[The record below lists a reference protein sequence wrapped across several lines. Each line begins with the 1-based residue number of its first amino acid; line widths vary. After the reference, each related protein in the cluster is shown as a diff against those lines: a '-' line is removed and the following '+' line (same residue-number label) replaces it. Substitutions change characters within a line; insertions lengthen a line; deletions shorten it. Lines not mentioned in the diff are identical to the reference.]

1 MTTVRAARPAYRP
14 YLARV
19 ERVRRLSPHF
29 VRITFGGEGFEH
41 FRVGGPD
48 QRIKVVLP
56 FADGSFSDVGQHSES
71 SDWYDRWRALPT
83 AERNPFRT
91 YTVRGVDPLLNLVDV
106 DFVVHGDEGPA
117 GAWAANAA
125 AGQELLLVGPDVR
138 GGVDGGG
145 GYDWHPG
152 TARRLL
158 LAGDETAAPAIGA
171 ILESLDP
178 QTDVDAFIEVPSA
191 ADALAI
197 GAPHA
202 RVHWVAREQRPCGEG
217 LIAAVTAW
225 TRSAGDVL
233 SAAAAPRP
241 QVLEDIDV
249 DAELLWD
256 SPQDAEG
263 EFYAWIAGES
273 GTVKT
278 LRRLLVQGHGV
289 DRKRVAF
296 MGYWRAGQSE
306 RME

>member
-1 MTTVRAARPAYRP
+1 MTSTRTARPAYRL
-14 YLARV
+14 YVARV
-19 ERVRRLSPHF
+19 VRVRQLSPHF
-29 VRITFGGEGFEH
+29 VRITFGGEGFEN
-41 FRVGGPD
+41 FFVAGPD

-56 FADGSFSDVGQHSES
+56 FADGTFSDFGQHDDGE
-71 SDWYDRWRALPT
+71 DWYGRWRALPA

-91 YTVRGVDPLLNLVDV
+91 YTVRGVDDDADLVDV

-117 GAWAANAA
+117 GAWAMQAA
-125 AGQELLLVGPDVR
+125 EGQEVLLVGPDRR
-138 GGVDGGG
+138 GEAGA

-171 ILESLDP
+171 ILETLDE
-178 QTDVDAFIEVPSA
+178 THDVDAFIEIPTA
-191 ADALAI
+191 ADALTLD
-197 GAPHA
+197 APHA
-202 RVHWVAREQRPCGEG
+202 RVRWLPRDERPYGEA
-217 LIAAVTAW
+217 LIDAVTAW
-225 TRSAGDVL
+225 TRSAGETL
-233 SAAAAPRP
+233 AAAAAPRP
-241 QVLEDIDV
+241 QELEDIDV
-249 DAELLWD
+249 DTELLWD
-256 SPQDAEG
+256 SPADAEG

-273 GTVKT
+273 ATVKT